1 MPRLLCRR
9 LESLLVFK
17 SYVMVGADVQTGRPD
32 IQLTLTM
39 NRGQNK
45 NREPEPRSPH
55 PARLDE
61 VK

>member
-1 MPRLLCRR
+1 MPRLLFRR
-9 LESLLVFK
+9 LKQLLNFK
-17 SYVMVGADVQTGRPD
+17 VYIMVDADVQTGRPN

-45 NREPEPRSPH
+45 NGEPGPRPTH
-55 PARLDE
+55 PARPDE